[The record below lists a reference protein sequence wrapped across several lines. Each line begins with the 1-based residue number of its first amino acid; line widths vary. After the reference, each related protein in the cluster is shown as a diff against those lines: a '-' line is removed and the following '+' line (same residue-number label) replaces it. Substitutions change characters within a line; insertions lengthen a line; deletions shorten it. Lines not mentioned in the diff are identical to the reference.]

1 MRKIIY
7 SGTDKMRELIKDN
20 NQLLPVLSRFDI
32 AFGFGDGKV
41 SEICSK
47 NGVDTDTFLTV
58 CNSLSGYSYDVERIS
73 LESLMKYLKHAH
85 ASFLDVTLPSIR
97 RSLIEAINRA
107 DTNEVSLMLIKFFD
121 DYVEEVRKH
130 LLYEN
135 DEVFVYVEKLLSGEK
150 SDDFQISKFSV
161 NHSHMGAKLNELK
174 DIFIYHYNQKENDRL
189 SAALFDIIMCERDL
203 ISHFEIE
210 SNLFVPA
217 VERLERV
224 LERKDAPNTASSNE
238 EEPTAAPVLSQR
250 EGEIV
255 RCVALGMSN
264 KMIADALFISVNTVA
279 THRRNISSKLG
290 IHTTAGLTLYAVIN
304 GLVDTNEVQLL

>member
-1 MRKIIY
+1 
-7 SGTDKMRELIKDN
+7 MRELIKDN

-41 SEICSK
+41 SEICSN

-58 CNSLSGYSYDVERIS
+58 CNFLSGYSYDVERIS

>member
-58 CNSLSGYSYDVERIS
+58 CNFLSGYSYDVERIS

-161 NHSHMGAKLNELK
+161 NHSHMGTKLNELK

-238 EEPTAAPVLSQR
+238 EE
-250 EGEIV
+250 
-255 RCVALGMSN
+255 
-264 KMIADALFISVNTVA
+264 
-279 THRRNISSKLG
+279 
-290 IHTTAGLTLYAVIN
+290 
-304 GLVDTNEVQLL
+304 

>member
-58 CNSLSGYSYDVERIS
+58 CNLLSGYSYDFERIS

-217 VERLERV
+217 VECLERV

>member
-1 MRKIIY
+1 
-7 SGTDKMRELIKDN
+7 MRELIKDN

-32 AFGFGDGKV
+32 AFGFGDDKV
-41 SEICSK
+41 SEICTK

>member
-58 CNSLSGYSYDVERIS
+58 CNFLSGYSYDVERIS

-174 DIFIYHYNQKENDRL
+174 DIFIYHYNQKDNDRL

-217 VERLERV
+217 VECLERV

>member
-47 NGVDTDTFLTV
+47 NGVDTDTFLTA
-58 CNSLSGYSYDVERIS
+58 CNFLSGYSYDVERIS